1 MPIRLFVRGRAL
13 AALLCLALCAAGPV
27 AARDRRAPVVVGET
41 YVSQAADD
49 DELDSLAT
57 WRHPDGGHWLI
68 ASGKSSHR
76 LVIFDAETGV
86 RLRTFG
92 EKGSD
97 PGRFKRPNGLV
108 VDGDRLFVVERDNHR
123 VQVLSL
129 PDFVPLGSFGEA
141 QLRAPYGLWL
151 NPAAEGAADGTIDV
165 YVTDS
170 FMDGANYDVVPP
182 LDQLNQRVRRYRVRF
197 GADGAPTAETLA
209 HFGAPNEAAA
219 LRMVESIAGD
229 RARGVLLI
237 ADEFVD
243 PAQKRESTLRE
254 YAMDGVF
261 TGRSAPRGSFD
272 AEAEGVALWA
282 CAKFRDSSRGYWIGV
297 DQRQDLTAFRLFD
310 RDSLVLR
317 GSFVGRVV
325 AATDGIA
332 LRTAP
337 SPRFPG
343 GALFA
348 VHRDKAVAAF
358 DLRDV
363 TRALRLPA
371 RCL

>member
-1 MPIRLFVRGRAL
+1 MPIRPFARGRAI
-13 AALLCLALCAAGPV
+13 AALLVFALCVAGPV

-41 YVSQAADD
+41 FVSQAVDE

-57 WRHPDGGHWLI
+57 WRHPDGTEWLI
-68 ASGKSSHR
+68 ATGKTSHR
-76 LVIFDAETGV
+76 LVIFDAETGARV
-86 RLRTFG
+86 RTFG
-92 EKGSD
+92 GKGSD
-97 PGRFKRPNGLV
+97 PGRFKRPNGLAV
-108 VDGDRLFVVERDNHR
+108 AGDRLFVVERDNHR

-129 PDFVPLGSFGEA
+129 PDFVPLGRFGEA

-151 NPAAEGAADGTIDV
+151 NPAVDGADDALDV

-170 FMDGANYDVVPP
+170 FMDGANYDTVPP
-182 LDQLNQRVRRYRVRF
+182 LAQLNQRVRRYRVRF
-197 GADGAPTAETLA
+197 GADGALAADTLG
-209 HFGAPNEAAA
+209 HFGDLREATA
-219 LRMVESIAGD
+219 LRVVESIAGD
-229 RARGVLLI
+229 RERGALLI

-254 YAMDGVF
+254 YAMDGAF
-261 TGRSAPRGSFD
+261 TDRSTPRGSFE
-272 AEAEGVALWA
+272 AEAEGIALWP
-282 CAKFRDSSRGYWIGV
+282 CAKSRDLLRGFWIAV

-310 RDSLVLR
+310 RDTLAAR

-332 LRTAP
+332 LRTAA
-337 SPRFPG
+337 SPRFPAG
-343 GALFA
+343 VLFA

-363 TRALRLPA
+363 ARALKLPIK
-371 RCL
+371 CL

>member
-1 MPIRLFVRGRAL
+1 MPIRPFARGRAL
-13 AALLCLALCAAGPV
+13 AALLCFALCAVGPA
-27 AARDRRAPVVVGET
+27 AARDHRPPAVVGET
-41 YVSQAADD
+41 FVSQAVAE

-57 WRHPDGGHWLI
+57 WRHPDGTQWLI

-76 LVIFDAETGV
+76 LVIFDAETGA

-97 PGRFKRPNGLV
+97 PGRFKRPNGLAV
-108 VDGDRLFVVERDNHR
+108 AGDRLFVVERDNHR
-123 VQVLSL
+123 VQVFAL
-129 PDFVPLGSFGEA
+129 PDFAPLGSFGEA

-151 NPAAEGAADGTIDV
+151 NTTVDGADGAIDV

-182 LDQLNQRVRRYRVRF
+182 LAQLDQRVRRYRVRF
-197 GADGAPTAETLA
+197 GADGALEADALG
-209 HFGAPNEAAA
+209 HFGDAREASA
-219 LRMVESIAGD
+219 LRMVESIGGD
-229 RARGVLLI
+229 RERGTLLI

-243 PAQKRESTLRE
+243 RAQRRDSTLRE
-254 YAMDGVF
+254 YTLDGEF
-261 TGRSAPRGSFD
+261 TGRSAPRGSFE
-272 AEAEGVALWA
+272 AEAEGVALWR
-282 CAKFRDSSRGYWIGV
+282 CAKSRRFSRGFWIAV

-310 RDSLVLR
+310 RDTLAAR
-317 GSFVGRVV
+317 GGFVGRVV

-337 SPRFPG
+337 SPRFPA

-363 TRALRLPA
+363 ARALKLPA
-371 RCL
+371 RCP

>member
-1 MPIRLFVRGRAL
+1 MPIRPFARGRAL
-13 AALLCLALCAAGPV
+13 AALLVFSLCATGPV

-41 YVSQAADD
+41 FVSQAADE

-57 WRHPDGGHWLI
+57 WRHPDGAQWLI

-76 LVIFDAETGV
+76 LVVFDAETGT

-92 EKGSD
+92 SKGSD
-97 PGRFKRPNGLV
+97 PGRFKRPNGLAV
-108 VDGDRLFVVERDNHR
+108 AGDRLFVVERDNRR
-123 VQVLSL
+123 VQVFSL

-151 NPAAEGAADGTIDV
+151 TPAGDGATDGALDV

-182 LDQLNQRVRRYRVRF
+182 LAQLNQRIRRYRVRF
-197 GADGAPTAETLA
+197 GADGALAADTLSQ
-209 HFGAPNEAAA
+209 FGDVREATA
-219 LRMVESIAGD
+219 LRIVESIAGD
-229 RARGVLLI
+229 RERGALLI

-243 PAQKRESTLRE
+243 RTQRRESTLRE

-261 TGRSAPRGSFD
+261 TDRSTPRGSFE
-272 AEAEGVALWA
+272 AEAEGIALWT
-282 CAKFRDSSRGYWIGV
+282 CAKSRRFSRGFWIAV

-310 RDSLVLR
+310 RDTLAAR

-337 SPRFPG
+337 SARFPAG
-343 GALFA
+343 VLFA

-363 TRALRLPA
+363 ARALKLPVK
-371 RCL
+371 CL